1 MKTLADWLRE
11 QIHARGMTQ
20 KALAAY
26 AGVSAPTLTE
36 ILRYGHVPRLEL
48 LFRLADYFDTPREYV
63 LRLAARME
71 IEDSQPVGETE
82 YLRHELLEEFRKV
95 PDEWK
100 EEAIRQVELVA
111 RLTNRPAV
119 RLVGEED
126 GEERG
131 ERREE
136 RDGEETA
143 AD

>member
-1 MKTLADWLRE
+1 METLAEWLRE

-20 KALAAY
+20 KAVSAV

-48 LFRLADYFDTPREYV
+48 LFRLADFFETPREYV

-71 IEDSQPVGETE
+71 IEGSEPVEDTD
-82 YLRHELLEEFRKV
+82 YLKSELLEEFRKV

-119 RLVGEED
+119 RMVGEEE
-126 GEERG
+126 GH
-131 ERREE
+131 
-136 RDGEETA
+136 GEETA
-143 AD
+143 TDS

>member
-1 MKTLADWLRE
+1 METLAEWLRE

-20 KALAAY
+20 KALSAV

-48 LFRLADYFDTPREYV
+48 LFRLADFFETPREYV

-71 IEDSQPVGETE
+71 IEGSEPVEDTD
-82 YLRHELLEEFRKV
+82 YLKSELLEEFRKV

-119 RLVGEED
+119 RMVGEEE
-126 GEERG
+126 GH
-131 ERREE
+131 
-136 RDGEETA
+136 GEETA
-143 AD
+143 TGS